1 MKRVAL
7 AVAGSFVLAGLM
19 AGPALAL
26 TPEAAE
32 AQAKV
37 RAIGKVWN
45 LDVNNKSRE
54 IYVPILQK
62 SPRDGVKVTSDLKY
76 GPDAKH
82 RLDIHEPAARP
93 SRPMPVVVF
102 IHGGGLTGGD
112 KDSVNTPAAGL
123 IYGNVPTYFARNG
136 MLGVNATYRLVP
148 NVQYPGGP
156 ADMAAIVE
164 YLKKNVAQ
172 YGGDPNAIFLF
183 GQSAGGTHVGAYLYE
198 SQAHKDGGPGIAGA
212 IILSG
217 AVGPDGIGPRER
229 VATQYYGEDKAKWAA
244 NVATGLL
251 DRYKGKMVPTFILTA
266 ELDPVSIEAP
276 GIALLSKLCAMEA
289 GCPRYMQVQGHNHI
303 TTALHINTSDD
314 TLGPHLLDF
323 VRRTVSTQMASR

>member
-1 MKRVAL
+1 MKRFAIAAAGSLAL
-7 AVAGSFVLAGLM
+7 AALTAAS
-19 AGPALAL
+19 ALAL
-26 TPEAAE
+26 TPEAEE

-37 RAIGKVWN
+37 RAIGKQWN
-45 LDVNNKSRE
+45 LEVNTKSRE
-54 IYVPILQK
+54 IYVPLLQK
-62 SPRDGVKVTSDLKY
+62 APKAGGKTTLDIKY
-76 GPDAKH
+76 GPDARH

-93 SRPMPVVVF
+93 ARPMPVVVF

-112 KDSVNTPAAGL
+112 KDSPNTPAAGL

-148 NVQYPGGP
+148 NVKYPGGP
-156 ADMAAIVE
+156 EDMAAIVGW
-164 YLKKNVAQ
+164 LKANVAQ

-198 SQAHKDGGPGIAGA
+198 KGAHKGDGPGIAGA

-229 VATQYYGEDKAKWAA
+229 VAMQYYGEDKSKWSS

-251 DRYKGKMVPTFILTA
+251 DTYRGKMVPTFVLTA
-266 ELDPVSIEAP
+266 QFDPVSIEAP
-276 GIALLSKLCAMEA
+276 GVMLLSKLCAMEA

-303 TTALHINTSDD
+303 TTALHLNTSDD

-323 VRRTVSTQMASR
+323 VRQTVATQMASR